1 MDKRTLIRAAGAA
14 LALAL
19 AAPVQAQA
27 TAYPDRPIRIVV
39 PYPPG
44 GFNDTLARTVG
55 AKLQAAW
62 GQPVVVENRPGG
74 ATNIGIDGVA
84 KAPPDGYSLVVL
96 PFSFAVNP
104 FIFAKLPFD
113 PQKDFAPITLAATT
127 SNLLVVPAASPVN
140 SVQELV
146 ALAKSKPATLTYAS
160 TGVGSSNHLSME
172 MFKQMAGVDITH
184 VPYKGSAPAVADLI
198 GGHVGTMFDNISNV
212 LQHVQSGK
220 LKVLGVTTPGRSA
233 LVPAVPTVAES
244 GVPGYEVGVWF
255 GFAAPAGTPRPIID
269 KLNAEIV
276 KILHMPDVKEKFN
289 LQGVESIGSTPEQF
303 AAHLQAQRTV
313 WSKVVREAGV
323 RAD

>member
-127 SNLLVVPAASPVN
+127 SNLLVVPAASPIN
-140 SVQELV
+140 SVQDLV
-146 ALAKSKPATLTYAS
+146 ALAKAKPATLTYAS